1 MLFNTRV
8 SLIYSDQGKPLKFLG
23 IFSQRYSYYESSVQS
38 IYQLKIDVDFQMT
51 DYMDLAS

>member
-1 MLFNTRV
+1 MLFNTRI
-8 SLIYSDQGKPLKFLG
+8 SLIYSDQGKPLKFLR
-23 IFSQRYSYYESSVQS
+23 IISQRYSIYESSVQS